1 MKSINKVKEYG
12 KALSADQKKISK
24 DGKAES
30 KQSENLPPER
40 ITEIIKRINEN
51 FYDREDVLQ
60 FVAER
65 ILRTPE
71 LQKLLKKGPLDT
83 SF

>member
-1 MKSINKVKEYG
+1 MKSTNKVKEYG
-12 KALSADQKKISK
+12 KALSADQEKISK
-24 DGKAES
+24 DGKAELS
-30 KQSENLPPER
+30 QSENLPLER
-40 ITEIIKRINEN
+40 IKEIIKRINEN